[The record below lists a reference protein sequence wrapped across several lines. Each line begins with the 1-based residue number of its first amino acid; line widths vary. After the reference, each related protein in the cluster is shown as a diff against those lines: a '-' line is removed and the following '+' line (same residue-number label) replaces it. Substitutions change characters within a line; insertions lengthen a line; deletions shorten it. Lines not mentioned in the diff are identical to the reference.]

1 MSNLLIV
8 GLGNPGSQ
16 YAKTR
21 HNLGF
26 MVADR
31 LAERFGTGF
40 KDGFK
45 GLWGEFRTDEKHF
58 ILKPMTYMNLSGQ
71 SVAPFMSFY
80 KIEAES
86 LIVIQDDLDMEFGRI
101 KFRKDGSSGGHNGI
115 KSIIELI
122 GTDKF
127 VRLKMGIGKSRR
139 GETVGHVLGKFESDA
154 ELDKFIELGTD
165 AAEALVRNGLKSAM
179 NSYNNKSVFDGEEG
193 QDKAQQV

>member
-1 MSNLLIV
+1 MNNLLIV

-16 YAKTR
+16 YARTR

-58 ILKPMTYMNLSGQ
+58 ILKPVTFMNLSGQ

-80 KIEAES
+80 RIEPES

-139 GETVGHVLGKFESDA
+139 GGTVGHVLGKFENDA

-165 AAEALVRNGLKSAM
+165 AVEALVRNGLKSAM
-179 NSYNNKSVFDGEEG
+179 NSYNNKSIFDGEEG